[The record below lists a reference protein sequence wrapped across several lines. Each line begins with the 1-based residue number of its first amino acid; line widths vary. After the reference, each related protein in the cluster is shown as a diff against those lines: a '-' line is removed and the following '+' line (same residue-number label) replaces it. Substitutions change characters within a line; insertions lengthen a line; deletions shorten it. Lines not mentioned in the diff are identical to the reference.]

1 MLLFILL
8 SFFNA
13 GKKILLELRKKKGYY
28 MNIQVNGNYG
38 YTSYTYSKQIKGI
51 GKSFA
56 DSLKT
61 AATTHINSRMIHFP
75 LLRENS
81 LTSGSLTVGSY
92 HVPFIADWAD
102 DSTEDRPK
110 VVVTIYDKNGNASEK
125 TVYINDINPH
135 NATLLEM
142 KILSAYLGM
151 GTLNPALIGARIH
164 LGEESM
170 RLDDRHNFFAAFD
183 SEIHRYHGYGSL
195 LGRELATRLESVRQ
209 MFYDFFL
216 RNNKAM

>member
-1 MLLFILL
+1 M
-8 SFFNA
+8 S
-13 GKKILLELRKKKGYY
+13 
-28 MNIQVNGNYG
+28 IQVNSDYG
-38 YTSYTYSKQIKGI
+38 YIPYTYSKQTKDA

-61 AATTHINSRMIHFP
+61 AAEDKAEFGATGNTPCRQTPATTHINSRMIHFP